1 MPFTQLTLE
10 LGSRDPA
17 AAEDCCF
24 EHGALSVTLL
34 DAGDD
39 PVLEPPPGTT
49 PLWKSVRLAALFTD
63 GVDAGAL
70 AAAIGAA
77 LDLSPD
83 RVQVARLE
91 DRAWEREWL
100 RDFHPMRFGR
110 RLWICPGGQLAP
122 DPDAVVLELDPGL
135 AFGTG
140 THPTTAL
147 CLEWL
152 DAAPLAGRSVLDYGC
167 GSGVLALAALALGAA
182 GACAVDIDPQARL
195 ATHEN
200 ARRNG
205 LEAGL
210 EVVEAIAP
218 GAGPWDLVLANILA
232 GPLIR
237 LAPALARHT
246 RPGGDLLLAGLLDEQ
261 AESVAVAYRPWFHM
275 QVFRKRDG
283 WTVLSG
289 RRLDLPVE

>member
-17 AAEDCCF
+17 VAEDCCF

-39 PVLEPPPGTT
+39 PVLEPPPGAT
-49 PLWKSVRLAALFTD
+49 PLWKSVRLAALFSD
-63 GVDAGAL
+63 DVDAGAL

-77 LDLSPD
+77 LGLPPEK
-83 RVQVARLE
+83 VQAAGLE

-100 RDFHPMRFGR
+100 RDFRPMRFGR
-110 RLWICPGGQLAP
+110 RLWICPGGQRAP
-122 DPDAVVLELDPGL
+122 DPEAVILELDPGL

-152 DAAPLAGRSVLDYGC
+152 DAAPLAGCSVLDYGC
-167 GSGVLALAALALGAA
+167 GSGVLALAALALGAT
-182 GACAVDIDPQARL
+182 GACALDIDPQAWL
-195 ATHEN
+195 ATHQN
-200 ARRNG
+200 ARRNR

-218 GAGPWDLVLANILA
+218 GAGPWDVVLANILA